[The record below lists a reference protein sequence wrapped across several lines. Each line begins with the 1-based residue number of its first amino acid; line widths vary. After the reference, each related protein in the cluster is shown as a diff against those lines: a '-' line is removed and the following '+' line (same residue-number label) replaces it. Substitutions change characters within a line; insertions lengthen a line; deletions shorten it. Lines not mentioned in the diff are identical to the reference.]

1 MAIEYTY
8 TTGKLSVTVMIE
20 SYTVERYNPS
30 FHKDYEVECYYI
42 EDVIHKGESIS
53 DLISEDMAEDIL
65 YAWKQEMKELED
77 HGDN

>member
-30 FHKDYEVECYYI
+30 MHKDYEVKCYYV
-42 EDVIHKGESIS
+42 EDVFHKGESIGA
-53 DLISEDMAEDIL
+53 LISEDMAEDIL
-65 YAWKQEMKELED
+65 YAWKKEVQQND
-77 HGDN
+77 I